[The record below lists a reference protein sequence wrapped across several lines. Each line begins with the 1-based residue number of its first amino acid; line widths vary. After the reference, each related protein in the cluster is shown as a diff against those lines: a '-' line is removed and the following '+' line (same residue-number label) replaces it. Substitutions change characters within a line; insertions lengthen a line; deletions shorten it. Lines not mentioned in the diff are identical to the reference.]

1 MKKKSFLNSKILDII
16 KKIFILKLF
25 SSLVQKSLPIIDLLY
40 FNWILKILES
50 RNITYITIILTSCFL
65 FLLNIILITLNF
77 RINELLVNNNSL
89 KLKDRVFNYIIDEI
103 SSLKLQNFENS
114 EFYDTLNIIT
124 QQCDIK
130 IMSLIDSVVSFISSF
145 LSAGTLITILI
156 MLDPLIIF
164 FVLFD
169 VVFSIIF
176 NIVSGKINFERYKES
191 INSNRKLFYI
201 QQLLSEIKSIIE
213 IKLNL
218 NLNNLLKLK
227 KEQQIENLVDINKK
241 YYKKNK
247 KVNFFQQSTTIF
259 FNYIY
264 TLYLVY
270 NILSYK
276 IGISNFVTSMTG
288 VNQLK
293 YNLIG
298 ISQIIPSLIENIR
311 YIKKMREILIMPKDN
326 LDCGKS
332 IDKIEQIEF
341 KNVSFKYPNTDR
353 YILKDISF
361 NMYKGQTIALVGKN
375 GIGKSTIIKL
385 LCGLYSIDEGELL
398 LNNVNIKNYN
408 IDDIRKQIGVVFQS
422 PKLFS
427 FSILENIL
435 LTNNISKEDIE
446 RVNKELVR
454 FDLNNKIDT
463 LENGIYTNLSREFS
477 NAGTFLSGGEYQK
490 ISILRSKIKKGSL
503 YIFDEPTSSLDPI
516 TEKEIMRIITS
527 ELSESIKIF
536 VTHRLSNLINFDKI
550 YVLNKGRIIEFG
562 THEELMVRKGF
573 YYEMYKAQNKF
584 NED

>member
-1 MKKKSFLNSKILDII
+1 MESNNYHFTSEAVTAGHPDKICDAISDKILDEA
-16 KKIFILKLF
+16 LKA
-25 SSLVQKSLPIIDLLY
+25 DT
-40 FNWILKILES
+40 ES
-50 RNITYITIILTSCFL
+50 RMAVECTIKDN
-65 FLLNIILITLNF
+65 FLLIYGEANTKADLNYKAIANSVLKEIGYIEDFNI
-77 RINELLVNNNSL
+77 LVKIGKQSS
-89 KLKDRVFNYIIDEI
+89 EI
-103 SSLKLQNFENS
+103 SNAVEKGQSIGAGDQGIMFGYACKDTQNYMPAPIQYAN
-114 EFYDTLNIIT
+114 DL
-124 QQCDIK
+124 
-130 IMSLIDSVVSFISSF
+130 
-145 LSAGTLITILI
+145 A
-156 MLDPLIIF
+156 
-164 FVLFD
+164 
-169 VVFSIIF
+169 
-176 NIVSGKINFERYKES
+176 
-191 INSNRKLFYI
+191 RKLGEI
-201 QQLLSEIKSIIE
+201 QKET
-213 IKLNL
+213 
-218 NLNNLLKLK
+218 

-361 NMYKGQTIALVGKN
+361 NLYKGQTIALVGKN

-408 IDDIRKQIGVVFQS
+408 IDDIRKQIGCS
-422 PKLFS
+422 L
-427 FSILENIL
+427 SI
-435 LTNNISKEDIE
+435 S
-446 RVNKELVR
+446 
-454 FDLNNKIDT
+454 
-463 LENGIYTNLSREFS
+463 
-477 NAGTFLSGGEYQK
+477 
-490 ISILRSKIKKGSL
+490 
-503 YIFDEPTSSLDPI
+503 
-516 TEKEIMRIITS
+516 
-527 ELSESIKIF
+527 
-536 VTHRLSNLINFDKI
+536 
-550 YVLNKGRIIEFG
+550 
-562 THEELMVRKGF
+562 
-573 YYEMYKAQNKF
+573 
-584 NED
+584 

>member
-1 MKKKSFLNSKILDII
+1 MESNNYHFTSEAVTAGHPDKICDAISDKILDEA
-16 KKIFILKLF
+16 LKA
-25 SSLVQKSLPIIDLLY
+25 DT
-40 FNWILKILES
+40 ES
-50 RNITYITIILTSCFL
+50 RMAVECTIKDN
-65 FLLNIILITLNF
+65 FLLIYGEANTKADLNYKAIANSVLKEIGYIEDFNI
-77 RINELLVNNNSL
+77 LVKIGKQSS
-89 KLKDRVFNYIIDEI
+89 EI
-103 SSLKLQNFENS
+103 SNAVEKGQSIGAGDQGIMFGYACKDTQNYMPAPIQYAN
-114 EFYDTLNIIT
+114 DL
-124 QQCDIK
+124 
-130 IMSLIDSVVSFISSF
+130 
-145 LSAGTLITILI
+145 A
-156 MLDPLIIF
+156 
-164 FVLFD
+164 
-169 VVFSIIF
+169 
-176 NIVSGKINFERYKES
+176 
-191 INSNRKLFYI
+191 RKLGEI
-201 QQLLSEIKSIIE
+201 QKET
-213 IKLNL
+213 
-218 NLNNLLKLK
+218 

-361 NMYKGQTIALVGKN
+361 NLYKGQTIALVGKN